1 MTIEYEDPRAKL
13 ADIMEK
19 FKKAH
24 ADVTTHEI
32 PAYEFIGMAC
42 VKLIDDMEGLLSLLC
57 FLHET
62 EINGTMESENVEKTK
77 S

>member
-24 ADVTTHEI
+24 ADITIHEI
-32 PAYEFIGMAC
+32 PAYKFIGESC
-42 VKLIDDMEGLLSLLC
+42 VELIDDMEGLLSLLC

-62 EINGTMESENVEKTK
+62 EINGVMEDK
-77 S
+77 

>member
-1 MTIEYEDPRAKL
+1 MTTMTIKPDEDPRAKL

-62 EINGTMESENVEKTK
+62 EINGMENKQ
-77 S
+77 